1 MAWLSSTTPTS
12 QANSTASAAQVE
24 AAEAELEAMAVT
36 LRQVEAHN
44 THMQS
49 EIAVT
54 RRHAPPPDAA
64 SPPLSCRW
72 G

>member
-1 MAWLSSTTPTS
+1 
-12 QANSTASAAQVE
+12 
-24 AAEAELEAMAVT
+24 MAVT

>member
-1 MAWLSSTTPTS
+1 MLS
-12 QANSTASAAQVE
+12 NVSAAQVE

-44 THMQS
+44 MHMQS

-54 RRHAPPPDAA
+54 RRHAPPA
-64 SPPLSCRW
+64 
-72 G
+72 